1 MVLEKIKYNMIKSI
15 PNDYFIE
22 SLRYFIRHKKVANF
36 KNPKTFNEKLGYL
49 KLRKIWYSDF
59 EFVRQISC

>member
-22 SLRYFIRHKKVANF
+22 SLRYFIRHKKIANF
-36 KNPKTFNEKLGYL
+36 KNL
-49 KLRKIWYSDF
+49 KHSMKN
-59 EFVRQISC
+59 